1 MRGGNGLE
9 DVSGRGESD
18 SSSIEVDTSKGGE
31 RGGWLTGVVVSSN
44 DIVDGCTRK
53 LIFVLTS
60 VVM

>member
-44 DIVDGCTRK
+44 VDGCTRK